1 MTFDRDTW
9 LLHRDQ
15 MELLHEIK
23 SLLTVAHHERRAIRQ
38 EIRAVSE
45 AMKSLKSSPPKSTS
59 LKDLFDATVWLRLG
73 VVAIL
78 LISGLGLVE
87 SLTIVK
93 PF

>member
-1 MTFDRDTW
+1 VTLDRDTW

-38 EIRAVSE
+38 EIRAMSE
-45 AMKSLKSSPPKSTS
+45 VMKSLKSSPKSTS
-59 LKDLFDATVWLRLG
+59 LKDMFDATVWLRLG
-73 VVAIL
+73 VVTIL
-78 LISGLGLVE
+78 LVSGLGLVE
-87 SLTIVK
+87 SLNIVK